1 MIGLPHLLVASLLV
15 GAPARPM
22 KSPPDTNPRSI
33 VAAIVRAVESNNA
46 EPAAAAWRAR
56 LERDSGDVAAHF
68 ALATLDRLSYR
79 YAAAISG
86 YTAVRALP
94 PAQAG
99 RFAAFAWLGE
109 GQVHWISGHYAE
121 ATASY
126 TAAVERARAL
136 RDAEA
141 EALALVAL
149 GAQRLRS
156 RDPSA
161 AAATFDSAARLIP
174 RTDLQLRAAYT
185 CGRAALLAR
194 LAKPGAMREARAGA
208 ALARRAGD
216 RRQEAGC
223 LYAVAS
229 GYQRQ
234 GQLARAARVFDSLA
248 VRLDQLHDRAGLAA
262 VLQWS
267 GYIALTRERFNDG
280 QRLLGRAVAE
290 ASASGNR
297 SAEAW
302 ALMNLAQVS
311 IALAD
316 PISAT
321 SYIDRSVALMRQLG
335 DDWGVQN
342 ALGFTGQLALATG
355 DTARA
360 RAVFTELVG
369 RAART
374 GDVPLEAEY
383 HRSLANVAIRAK
395 QWEVATRELD
405 RARDLLLGAG
415 RTPEEAAQTYE
426 RGVLA
431 LRRGDYTAARRAFE
445 AALASADTAHRV
457 SRVLAEAR
465 LAETWL
471 RLGDTTQAEQRL
483 THASDELD
491 AWRAGLSDSTLR
503 VLAFQ
508 VTDEFGGASLG
519 TASIIAAIAARGR
532 AAEAFALAERRR
544 ARLLQDELLRTGT
557 APLTPSERRH
567 GRQPSLDNIA
577 TLLPHDGV
585 ALLEYVTGPDGQPTT
600 LFVVTRHGRRT
611 YQVAPIDSVV
621 TAIGRF
627 VAIVES
633 GMPDGAPAAR
643 LGRLLFGSAL
653 DELPVGVSDL
663 VIVPDDALHRVP
675 FAMLRLGGRRLVE
688 RFAIQTAPSAAVAT
702 TLWRRGSRGGRST
715 GRVLA
720 FGDPAFPSDGPGLLP
735 TTRAYFAAFADR
747 GGLARLPASGDEART
762 AGALLPRS
770 EIRLRRA
777 ASEAF
782 LKRTSLA
789 PYVVVHLATHAR
801 VDERALGRSAIA
813 LAAGEGEDGF
823 VTAAELAGLRL
834 RADLVV
840 LSGCTTAL
848 GVSVGGEGI
857 RGLTAPLL
865 QAGAGAVLATL
876 WPVGDKEAAAFA
888 REFYAALGRGLRLA
902 NALRA
907 AQLAAIQ
914 RNVPARA
921 WASFVLTGNGFQR
934 IVR

>member
-1 MIGLPHLLVASLLV
+1 MNGLPLLLVARLLV
-15 GAPARPM
+15 GAPATAM
-22 KSPPDTNPRSI
+22 ASPPDTNPRGI
-33 VAAIVRAVESNNA
+33 IAAVVRAVESNTA
-46 EPAAAAWRAR
+46 ETAGAAWRAR
-56 LERDSGDVAAHF
+56 LERDPGDVAARF

-79 YAAAISG
+79 YPAAISG

-126 TAAVERARAL
+126 TAAIERARAL

-174 RTDLQLRAAYT
+174 RADLQLRAAYT

-194 LAKPGAMREARAGA
+194 LAKPEAMREARSGA

-234 GQLARAARVFDSLA
+234 GHLDRAARLFDSLA
-248 VRLDQLHDRAGLAA
+248 VRLEQLHDRAGLAA

-290 ASASGNR
+290 ATASGNR

-302 ALMNLAQVS
+302 ASMNLAQVS

-321 SYIDRSVALMRQLG
+321 SYIDRSLELMRQLG

-369 RAART
+369 RAARA

-383 HRSLANVAIRAK
+383 HRSLASVAIRAK
-395 QWEVATRELD
+395 QWQEAARELD
-405 RARDLLLGAG
+405 RARDLLLAAG
-415 RTPEEAAQTYE
+415 RPPHEAAYTYE
-426 RGVLA
+426 RGILA
-431 LRRGDYTAARRAFE
+431 LRRGDYPAARRAFE

-519 TASIIAAIAARGR
+519 TASIIAAVAARGR
-532 AAEAFALAERRR
+532 VAQAFALAERRR

-557 APLTPSERRH
+557 APLTPGERRH
-567 GRQPSLDNIA
+567 GRRLSLDSIA
-577 TLLPHDGV
+577 TLLPHEGV

-600 LFVVTRHGRRT
+600 LFVVTRRARRA

-627 VAIVES
+627 VAMVES
-633 GMPDGAPAAR
+633 GMPDAAPAAR
-643 LGRLLFGSAL
+643 LGRLLFGPAL
-653 DELPVGVSDL
+653 DELPAEISDL

-675 FAMLRLGGRRLVE
+675 FAMLRSGGRRLVE

-702 TLWRRGSRGGRST
+702 TLWRRGSRGS

-720 FGDPAFPSDGPGLLP
+720 FGDPAFPSDDPGLLP

-747 GGLARLPASGDEART
+747 GGLAPLPASGDEART

-770 EIRLRRA
+770 EVRLRRA

-789 PYVVVHLATHAR
+789 PYTVVHLATHAR

-813 LAAGEGEDGF
+813 LAAGDGEDGF

-848 GVSVGGEGI
+848 GVFVGGEGI

-888 REFYAALGRGLRLA
+888 RDFYGALRRGLRLA
-902 NALRA
+902 DALRA

-914 RNVPARA
+914 RDVPARA